1 MKMTEVISNPSLS
14 DMDMTRLNIDSSIPN
29 IQMTHT
35 EFVDN
40 NIGMIMTELNVN
52 EYKTK
57 MAMSKPLKNESI
69 IDMQMT

>member
-14 DMDMTRLNIDSSIPN
+14 DMDMTILNIDSSIPN

-40 NIGMIMTELNVN
+40 NPVMSMIELNAN

-57 MAMSKPLKNESI
+57 MEMSKLLKNESI

>member
-1 MKMTEVISNPSLS
+1 MKMAEVISNPSLS

-29 IQMTHT
+29 IQMTPA

-40 NIGMIMTELNVN
+40 NLGMIMTELNVN
-52 EYKTK
+52 EYKAK
-57 MAMSKPLKNESI
+57 MVMSKPLKNESI